1 MGSKFIP
8 NGHLAFESM
17 VRAFATTIAKRR
29 EAYAVSEIDCA
40 WLTQQVKE
48 FAHAQAQASGPGT
61 GTASTRAM
69 RAEVRVRLE
78 EVVRRIANQIRAN
91 PLIRADYKVSLGI
104 KERPKKLGKRTVPF
118 APPYLH
124 YQGAPAKAGPNSGYH
139 QLCFAE
145 GFSFINKSKPNGAV
159 RVELF
164 VDLVAQGDPIPQ
176 FPGQYLGGRPWY
188 LRSYTSSPI
197 RVKHPV
203 PPVPMQ
209 VVYWARWADARG
221 NVGPFSQTCVAR
233 VEGWS
238 TAHDVNKLLGPMP
251 EVKVLEQDPKYITT
265 ITQLRQIDQVT
276 VRQQQL
282 LPGAGEAADAAET
295 PARKQLPP
303 MTDAA

>member
-1 MGSKFIP
+1 MSEKFIP
-8 NGHLAFESM
+8 NAHSAFESM
-17 VRAFATTIAKRR
+17 AQTFASTIAKDR
-29 EAYAVSEIDCA
+29 EAYAVSEVDCA

-48 FAHAQAQASGPGT
+48 FAHAQAQASRPGT
-61 GTASTRAM
+61 GTASTRVV

-91 PLIRADYKVSLGI
+91 PRIRAEDKVSLGI

-139 QLCFAE
+139 QLAFSE
-145 GFSFINKSKPNGAV
+145 GFTLINKSKPNGAV
-159 RVELF
+159 RMELF

-251 EVKVLEQDPKYITT
+251 EVKHLANDPKYITT
-265 ITQLRQIDQVT
+265 ITQLREIEQVT
-276 VRQQQL
+276 VQQQL
-282 LPGAGEAADAAET
+282 LPDGTGRAESL
-295 PARKQLPP
+295 PPKQLP
-303 MTDAA
+303 MNDAA